1 MKNILLLIVAV
12 TSFLSASAQTG
23 IVKGE
28 LIDATGAAQEFANV
42 LLVNSADS
50 ALVKGLVTEEGG
62 TYLFDEV
69 EPGSYLVMATM
80 VGYADAYSSIIN
92 SNNDEIIVEALT
104 LHEGVVLDEVTL
116 VAKKPFIEMK
126 ADKIVVNV
134 ENSAVNAGNSAL
146 EILEKSPG
154 VTVDKDN
161 NISLRGK
168 QGVLVMINGKNQYMS
183 GDELSGLLESM
194 PAENIQNIEIITNP
208 SAKYDAEG
216 NSGIINIRL
225 KKNSNLGVNGSVSVG
240 ARHGRKFSN
249 NIGGDINYRADKIN
263 VYGAVRRSE
272 WAGFQDMNLQRVI
285 PFNGGY
291 TTFDQKA
298 NGNDEEVNYSGK
310 IGVDY
315 MLSKKTTIGVLFKS
329 NREDDIDTNS
339 NSAIISGSNAPAFDI
354 LNVEILQDELWNQ
367 NAFNF
372 NIVHN
377 FDDKGTSLSFDTD
390 YSVYNKDTDSQYDN
404 NYFDLD
410 KNPVALPFILRNN
423 EATDINI
430 FASKLDFTKSYESGY
445 ELELGAKLSMVETDN
460 DTRFMALE
468 NEAWIEQATR
478 SNQFLYKEDVLA
490 AYANVS
496 KAIGKVNVQAGLRV
510 ERTESEGNSMTLD
523 NTVKRSYTDLFPSL
537 SLSHPI
543 GENHTLSYSYS
554 RRLNRPNYK
563 DLNPFIEYLDQYT
576 FEKGNPFLNPQY
588 ADAFGVNYGYKNK
601 FFVSANYSHTS
612 DAITEIIEQVSE
624 ENQTFATKVNL
635 DKQNSASLT
644 VSTSIPWKE
653 IGVSRINIT
662 GFYNEFS
669 SVIPS
674 GILDNK
680 NAAYNIYLGN
690 EFNLPKDINMEL
702 NFRYTSDLTYGLF
715 EIQSRH
721 RIDVGF
727 SKDIMQGK
735 GSIKIGVDD
744 IFQTNRNVGMIRQ
757 DDIIVDLSSRWDS
770 RRAKIN
776 FKYKFGNNKV
786 KGARRRTTATED
798 ESSRISN

>member
-12 TSFLSASAQTG
+12 ISFLSASAQTG

-69 EPGSYLVMATM
+69 EPGSYRIMASM

-576 FEKGNPFLNPQY
+576 FQKGNPFLNPQY

-635 DKQNSASLT
+635 DKQKSASLT